1 MKLAVGWGLVSAL
14 LVLRVQA
21 DVLAEEL
28 SEIQNKMVRLVME
41 KFHQRDIPSAYRMT
55 SIVKAKEV
63 YNSGIFVNVE
73 FLVKQTSCRKHDW
86 SKTDCKTVKN
96 ARTYNCFGCYK
107 FEYSSHSVISKV
119 EECILPRNLNAGRQ
133 TQRNDLCK
141 EVEEKEPA
149 RTIPGVYS
157 FLKKE

>member
-1 MKLAVGWGLVSAL
+1 MNLAAGWGLVSAL

-21 DVLAEEL
+21 DVLTEEL
-28 SEIQNKMVRLVME
+28 SDNQNQMVRLVME
-41 KFHQRDIPSAYRMT
+41 KFHQRDLQNAYRMT
-55 SIVKAKEV
+55 SVVKAEEV

-86 SKTDCKTVKN
+86 SKPDCKVVKN

-107 FEYSSHSVISKV
+107 FEYDAHSVISKV
-119 EECILPRNLNAGRQ
+119 EECILTRNLRAGRQ
-133 TQRNDLCK
+133 NQRNDLCK
-141 EVEEKEPA
+141 EVEKKDPE

-157 FLKKE
+157 FLKTE